1 MPQYDFL
8 QPEATK
14 EFRETEKA
22 MSKPEYP
29 QAGPPY
35 DKTTYMGLIRNRI
48 DTADNKFA
56 KASRDYRSDMGE
68 LQEIIA
74 KWYSLANDAISML
87 DRGVSGF
94 AVKKHLIDMRRAYI
108 KGG

>member
-8 QPEATK
+8 NPEATK

-22 MSKPEYP
+22 MSKKEYP

-35 DKTTYMGLIRNRI
+35 DKTTYMGRIRDKI
-48 DTADNKFA
+48 DTADNAFSKS
-56 KASRDYRSDMGE
+56 SRDYRSTVD
-68 LQEIIA
+68 IA
-74 KWYSLANDAISML
+74 LESAAGWYSLVNTAIDKL
-87 DRGVSGF
+87 GGPATKQEVRGYLVT
-94 AVKKHLIDMRRAYI
+94 MRRKYI